1 MVKGVVAAVTVCV
14 ATEIKKKKIV
24 KTNKKEGGKPEVL
37 SLYVRTF
44 TLTLIFG
51 FFGVFS
57 GFLGGFFSLA
67 LGLGLLQSW

>member
-51 FFGVFS
+51 FFQGFFCVFS
-57 GFLGGFFSLA
+57 VFFC
-67 LGLGLLQSW
+67 QIFC